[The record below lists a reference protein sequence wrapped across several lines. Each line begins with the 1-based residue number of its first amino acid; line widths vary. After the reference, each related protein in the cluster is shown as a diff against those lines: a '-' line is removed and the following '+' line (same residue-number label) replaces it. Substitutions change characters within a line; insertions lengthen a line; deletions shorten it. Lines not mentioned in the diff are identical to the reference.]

1 MFGGG
6 QDVKISVTLLVWDT
20 DSVVKWITNTDEN
33 EDISILLGSC
43 LDLLSFSEIGFCEE
57 K

>member
-1 MFGGG
+1 MFGGE